1 MWSGDRERDVGTFF
15 RGCRMGTGRWLL
27 RICAVGMELLRDPRR
42 GCGLCPAR
50 GGRRCCEFSVRQV
63 GFSGFSALP
72 LTDRRFGHRCGIR
85 GMRRQSVRVERRSLL
100 NCCSDEDRKKFRW
113 CTLSDLEQRKCAELS
128 KALTAVLPLT
138 AASSFTRISCIRAHN
153 TYDCIDKIRANKA
166 DAASLD
172 AGDVYSA
179 VKLYG
184 LTVVAKEIYDQG
196 NCVFAVAIAKRG
208 TLDIQSLRGVRSCH
222 SGARWT
228 SGWNIPLGF
237 LLARNSLSW
246 DEAQP
251 LSQAISEYFNASCIP
266 GVGVAAPQ
274 LCALCQ
280 GQKSYVRD
288 RNHFCET
295 SSNEPF
301 YDSEGAFRCL
311 KDGVADVAFL
321 DHLRIMSATE
331 SEQQEYELLCPD
343 GSTAELSEYSTCN
356 LGKGPGRGIVTRNNF
371 QKITSKFLSMIQC
384 LFGHKGKERARFA
397 LFSSAPF
404 GGKNLLFRDATQHLQ
419 LLEEQ
424 LEIAYVLGLDY
435 VALLK
440 GLGHEGSSLDNSVV
454 RWCCI
459 SDAELHKCEEWA
471 LNIKSDPLVCV
482 QATSMTK
489 CIEMIKSSEADAVTL
504 DATHVYIAGRWG
516 DCAPAAETMEKTGK
530 LIHLQHKA
538 LPPVYAVALAK
549 KSAKQIHIHNLR
561 GRRSCHSHLYSPGG
575 WLLLSR
581 HTVGAWQNAT
591 ENCDIASAYQNYFW
605 KGCMPGAD
613 GNLCKVC
620 IGDGEVE
627 GARVSSRCAAGH
639 NERYYGNM
647 GALRCLVGNP
657 NGRSFGDVAFLE
669 HSNLLQNID
678 DLGSSGWAK
687 GYTPLDFELLCPDG
701 TRAAVTEWAG
711 CNLGPIPPSTV
722 MTRPVT
728 VTKISDFLLKSQE
741 SLGSKLDSEFQL
753 FQSWK
758 YGESDLLFKDTT
770 QYLVHASHLS
780 YQEILGESFI
790 QLAESVFNCTPAGIL
805 DFCKQDICASSSN

>member
-1 MWSGDRERDVGTFF
+1 
-15 RGCRMGTGRWLL
+15 
-27 RICAVGMELLRDPRR
+27 
-42 GCGLCPAR
+42 
-50 GGRRCCEFSVRQV
+50 
-63 GFSGFSALP
+63 
-72 LTDRRFGHRCGIR
+72 
-85 GMRRQSVRVERRSLL
+85 
-100 NCCSDEDRKKFRW
+100 KKFRW

-128 KALTAVLPLT
+128 KALMAVLPLT
-138 AASSFTRISCIRAHN
+138 TASSFTRISCIRAHN

-184 LTVVAKEIYDQG
+184 LAVVAKEIYDQG

-208 TLDIQSLRGVRSCH
+208 GLDIQSLRGVRSCH
-222 SGARWT
+222 NGARWT

-237 LLARNSLSW
+237 LLARNYLSW

-251 LSQAISEYFNASCIP
+251 LSQAISEYFNASCVP
-266 GVGVAAPQ
+266 GVGVAAPR

-343 GSTAELSEYSTCN
+343 GSTAELTEYSTCN
-356 LGKGPGRGIVTRNNF
+356 LGKGPGRGIITRNNF
-371 QKITSKFLSMIQC
+371 QKITNKFLSMIQR
-384 LFGHKGKERARFA
+384 LFGHKGNERARFE

-419 LLEEQ
+419 LLEEK

-435 VALLK
+435 VSLLK
-440 GLGHEGSSLDNSVV
+440 GLGHEGSSLDNSIV

-459 SDAELHKCEEWA
+459 SDAELRKCEEWA
-471 LNIKSDPLVCV
+471 LSIKSDPLVCV

-504 DATHVYIAGRWG
+504 DATHVYIAGRCG
-516 DCAPAAETMEKTGK
+516 LVPVAAECYGKFSCDSIKKRGNQKT
-530 LIHLQHKA
+530 

-549 KSAKQIHIHNLR
+549 KSAKQIHINNLR

-581 HTVGAWQNAT
+581 HTVGARQNDI
-591 ENCDIASAYQNYFW
+591 ENCDIGSAYQNYFW

-627 GARVSSRCAAGH
+627 GARVSSRCAASH

-657 NGRSFGDVAFLE
+657 SGRSFGDVAFLE
-669 HSNLLQNID
+669 HSNLLQNIE

-701 TRAAVTEWAG
+701 ARAAVTEWAG

-722 MTRPVT
+722 MTRPVA
-728 VTKISDFLLKSQE
+728 VTKISDFLLKSQD

-790 QLAESVFNCTPAGIL
+790 QLAESVFNCTPAGKVKFLI
-805 DFCKQDICASSSN
+805 

>member
-1 MWSGDRERDVGTFF
+1 
-15 RGCRMGTGRWLL
+15 
-27 RICAVGMELLRDPRR
+27 
-42 GCGLCPAR
+42 
-50 GGRRCCEFSVRQV
+50 
-63 GFSGFSALP
+63 
-72 LTDRRFGHRCGIR
+72 
-85 GMRRQSVRVERRSLL
+85 
-100 NCCSDEDRKKFRW
+100 KKFRW

-128 KALTAVLPLT
+128 KALAAVLPLA
-138 AASSFTRISCIRAHN
+138 AASSFARVSCIRAHN
-153 TYDCIDKIRANKA
+153 TYDCIDKIRVNKA

-184 LTVVAKEIYDQG
+184 LAVVAKEIYDQG
-196 NCVFAVAIAKRG
+196 NCVFAVAVAKRG
-208 TLDIQSLRGVRSCH
+208 TLDIQRLRGVRSCH
-222 SGARWT
+222 NGARWT

-237 LLARNSLSW
+237 LLARNELSW

-266 GVGVAAPQ
+266 GVGVAAPR

-288 RNHFCET
+288 KNHFCET

-311 KDGVADVAFL
+311 KEGVADVAFL
-321 DHLRIMSATE
+321 DHLRITNTTDSCLLVSE

-343 GSTAELSEYSTCN
+343 GSTAELTQYSTCN
-356 LGKGPGRGIVTRNNF
+356 LGKGPGRGIVTRSNF
-371 QKITSKFLSMIQC
+371 HKVTSKFLSMIQH
-384 LFGHKGKERARFA
+384 LFGRKGKERARFG
-397 LFSSAPF
+397 LFTSAPF

-419 LLEEQ
+419 LLKEQ

-435 VALLK
+435 VSLLK
-440 GLGHEGSSLDNSVV
+440 GLGHEGSSLENSVV

-459 SDAELHKCEEWA
+459 SDAELHKCEQWA
-471 LNIKSDPLVCV
+471 LSIRSDPLVCV
-482 QATSMTK
+482 QATSMAK

-504 DATHVYIAGRWG
+504 DAAHVYIAGRCG
-516 DCAPAAETMEKTGK
+516 LVPVAAECYGKFSCDLIEERGSPKT
-530 LIHLQHKA
+530 LQ
-538 LPPVYAVALAK
+538 PVYAVALAK
-549 KSAKQIHIHNLR
+549 KSAKQINIHNLK
-561 GRRSCHSHLYSPGG
+561 GRRSCHSHLYSPAG

-581 HTVGAWQNAT
+581 HTVGALGNDT
-591 ENCDIASAYQNYFW
+591 ENCDIDSAYQNYFW

-613 GNLCKVC
+613 GNMCKVC
-620 IGDGEVE
+620 IGDSEVE

-657 NGRSFGDVAFLE
+657 SGRSFGDVAFLE
-669 HSNLLQNID
+669 HSNLLQNIE
-678 DLGSSGWAK
+678 DLDSSGWAK
-687 GYTPLDFELLCPDG
+687 GYTALDFELLCPDG

-711 CNLGPIPPSTV
+711 CHLGPVPPSTV

-728 VTKISDFLLKSQE
+728 VTKIHDFLVKSQE

-753 FQSWK
+753 FESWK

-780 YQEILGESFI
+780 YQEILGDSFL
-790 QLAESVFNCTPAGIL
+790 QLAESVFNCTPAGKVRLLI
-805 DFCKQDICASSSN
+805 

>member
-1 MWSGDRERDVGTFF
+1 MKAVILIVLIIFSSLSSG
-15 RGCRMGTGRWLL
+15 
-27 RICAVGMELLRDPRR
+27 
-42 GCGLCPAR
+42 
-50 GGRRCCEFSVRQV
+50 
-63 GFSGFSALP
+63 
-72 LTDRRFGHRCGIR
+72 
-85 GMRRQSVRVERRSLL
+85 
-100 NCCSDEDRKKFRW
+100 KKFRW
-113 CTLSDLEQRKCAELS
+113 CTLSDLEQRKCAELA
-128 KALTAVLPLT
+128 KALTAVLPLAT
-138 AASSFTRISCIRAHN
+138 ATSFARISCIRAHN

-166 DAASLD
+166 DAVSLD

-184 LTVVAKEIYDQG
+184 LAVVAKEIYDQG
-196 NCVFAVAIAKRG
+196 NCVFAVAVAKRG
-208 TLDIQSLRGVRSCH
+208 TLAIQRLQGVRSCH
-222 SGARWT
+222 NGARWT
-228 SGWNIPLGF
+228 AGWNLPFGF
-237 LLARNSLSW
+237 LLARNDLSW

-266 GVGVAAPQ
+266 GVGVAAPR

-288 RNHFCET
+288 KNHFCET

-311 KDGVADVAFL
+311 KEGVADVAFL
-321 DHLRIMSATE
+321 DHLRILSATE
-331 SEQQEYELLCPD
+331 SEEQEYELLCPD

-371 QKITSKFLSMIQC
+371 LRITNKFLSMIQR
-384 LFGHKGKERARFA
+384 LFGRKGKERARFE
-397 LFSSAPF
+397 LFTSAPF

-440 GLGHEGSSLDNSVV
+440 GLGHEGSSLENSVV

-471 LNIKSDPLVCV
+471 LSIKSDPLVCV

-504 DATHVYIAGRWG
+504 DATHVYIAGRCGLVPVAAECYGG
-516 DCAPAAETMEKTGK
+516 DCAQAAEIMEKTGK
-530 LIHLQHKA
+530 LIH
-538 LPPVYAVALAK
+538 V
-549 KSAKQIHIHNLR
+549 
-561 GRRSCHSHLYSPGG
+561 
-575 WLLLSR
+575 R
-581 HTVGAWQNAT
+581 H
-591 ENCDIASAYQNYFW
+591 EAYQNYFW

-613 GNLCKVC
+613 GNMCKVC
-620 IGDGEVE
+620 IGDSEVE

-639 NERYYGNM
+639 NEHYYGNM

-657 NGRSFGDVAFLE
+657 SGRSFGDVAFLE
-669 HSNLLQNID
+669 HSNLLQNIE
-678 DLGSSGWAK
+678 DLDSSGWAK
-687 GYTPLDFELLCPDG
+687 GYSALDFELLCPDG
-701 TRAAVTEWAG
+701 TRAEVTEWPG
-711 CNLGPIPPSTV
+711 CHLGPVPPSTV

-728 VTKISDFLLKSQE
+728 VTKISDFLMQSQE

-753 FQSWK
+753 FQSWRF
-758 YGESDLLFKDTT
+758 GGSDLLFKDAT
-770 QYLVHASHLS
+770 QYLVPASHLS
-780 YQEILGESFI
+780 YQEILGDSFI

>member
-1 MWSGDRERDVGTFF
+1 
-15 RGCRMGTGRWLL
+15 
-27 RICAVGMELLRDPRR
+27 
-42 GCGLCPAR
+42 
-50 GGRRCCEFSVRQV
+50 
-63 GFSGFSALP
+63 
-72 LTDRRFGHRCGIR
+72 
-85 GMRRQSVRVERRSLL
+85 
-100 NCCSDEDRKKFRW
+100 KKFRW

-138 AASSFTRISCIRAHN
+138 TASSFTRISCIRAHN

-184 LTVVAKEIYDQG
+184 LAVVAKEIYDQG
-196 NCVFAVAIAKRG
+196 NCVFAVAIARRG

-222 SGARWT
+222 NGARWT

-237 LLARNSLSW
+237 LLARNYLSW

-251 LSQAISEYFNASCIP
+251 LRQAISEYFNASCIP

-301 YDSEGAFRCL
+301 YDSDGAFRCL

-343 GSTAELSEYSTCN
+343 GSTAELTEHSTCN

-371 QKITSKFLSMIQC
+371 QKITNKFLSMIQR
-384 LFGHKGKERARFA
+384 LFGRKGKERARFE
-397 LFSSAPF
+397 LFSSAAF
-404 GGKNLLFRDATQHLQ
+404 GGQNLLFRDATQHLQ

-459 SDAELHKCEEWA
+459 SDAELRKCEEWA

-482 QATSMTK
+482 QANSMTK

-504 DATHVYIAGRWG
+504 DATHVYIAGRCG
-516 DCAPAAETMEKTGK
+516 LVPVAAECYGEFSCG
-530 LIHLQHKA
+530 LIKKRGNQNT

-581 HTVGAWQNAT
+581 HTLGARQNDT
-591 ENCDIASAYQNYFW
+591 DNCDIASAYQNYFW

-627 GARVSSRCAAGH
+627 GARVSSRCAASH

-647 GALRCLVGNP
+647 GALSAVFDHLFLSCTRCLVGNP
-657 NGRSFGDVAFLE
+657 SGRSFGDVAFLE
-669 HSNLLQNID
+669 HSNLLQNIE

-687 GYTPLDFELLCPDG
+687 GYTALDFELLCPDG

-711 CNLGPIPPSTV
+711 CNLGPIPPSAV

-728 VTKISDFLLKSQE
+728 VTKISDFLLQSQE

-758 YGESDLLFKDTT
+758 YGENDLLFKDTT

-780 YQEILGESFI
+780 YQEILGESFV
-790 QLAESVFNCTPAGIL
+790 QLAESVFNCTPAGKVKLLI
-805 DFCKQDICASSSN
+805 

>member
-1 MWSGDRERDVGTFF
+1 
-15 RGCRMGTGRWLL
+15 
-27 RICAVGMELLRDPRR
+27 
-42 GCGLCPAR
+42 
-50 GGRRCCEFSVRQV
+50 
-63 GFSGFSALP
+63 
-72 LTDRRFGHRCGIR
+72 
-85 GMRRQSVRVERRSLL
+85 
-100 NCCSDEDRKKFRW
+100 KKFRW

-128 KALTAVLPLT
+128 KALMAVLPLT
-138 AASSFTRISCIRAHN
+138 AASSFTRISCIRAYN

-184 LTVVAKEIYDQG
+184 LAVVAKEIYDQG

-208 TLDIQSLRGVRSCH
+208 TLDIQRLRGVRSCH
-222 SGARWT
+222 NGARWT

-237 LLARNSLSW
+237 LLARNDLSW

-266 GVGVAAPQ
+266 GVGVAAPR

-288 RNHFCET
+288 KNHFCET

-321 DHLRIMSATE
+321 DHLRIIHECLCVSE

-343 GSTAELSEYSTCN
+343 GSTAELTEYNTCN

-371 QKITSKFLSMIQC
+371 QKITNKFLSMIQL
-384 LFGHKGKERARFA
+384 LFGRKGKERTRFE
-397 LFSSAPF
+397 LFTSAPF

-419 LLEEQ
+419 LLEEH

-459 SDAELHKCEEWA
+459 SDAELLKCEDWA
-471 LNIKSDPLVCV
+471 LSIKSDPLVCV

-504 DATHVYIAGRWG
+504 DATHIYFAGRCG
-516 DCAPAAETMEKTGK
+516 LVPAAAECYGKFSCDLVKGKGKQKT
-530 LIHLQHKA
+530 

-549 KSAKQIHIHNLR
+549 RSAKQINIHNLK

-581 HTVGAWQNAT
+581 HTVGT
-591 ENCDIASAYQNYFW
+591 LENDTKNSDIGSAYQNYFW
-605 KGCMPGAD
+605 KSCMPGAD

-657 NGRSFGDVAFLE
+657 SGRSFGDVAFLE
-669 HSNLLQNID
+669 HTNLLQNIE
-678 DLGSSGWAK
+678 DLDSSGWAK
-687 GYTPLDFELLCPDG
+687 GYSPLDFELLCPDG

-728 VTKISDFLLKSQE
+728 VTKIHDFLRKSQE
-741 SLGSKLDSEFQL
+741 SLRSKLDSEFQL

-770 QYLVHASHLS
+770 QYLVDASHLS
-780 YQEILGESFI
+780 YQEILGDSFV
-790 QLAESVFNCTPAGIL
+790 QLAESVFNCTPAGKDKFLI
-805 DFCKQDICASSSN
+805 

>member
-1 MWSGDRERDVGTFF
+1 
-15 RGCRMGTGRWLL
+15 
-27 RICAVGMELLRDPRR
+27 
-42 GCGLCPAR
+42 
-50 GGRRCCEFSVRQV
+50 
-63 GFSGFSALP
+63 
-72 LTDRRFGHRCGIR
+72 
-85 GMRRQSVRVERRSLL
+85 
-100 NCCSDEDRKKFRW
+100 KKFRW

-138 AASSFTRISCIRAHN
+138 TASSFTRISCIRAHN

-184 LTVVAKEIYDQG
+184 LAVVAKEIYDQG
-196 NCVFAVAIAKRG
+196 NCVFAVAIGKRG
-208 TLDIQSLRGVRSCH
+208 ALDIRSLRGVRSCH

-237 LLARNSLSW
+237 LLARNYLSW

-251 LSQAISEYFNASCIP
+251 LSQGSEYFNASCIP
-266 GVGVAAPQ
+266 GVGVAAPR

-321 DHLRIMSATE
+321 DHLGIMNATGK

-343 GSTAELSEYSTCN
+343 GSTAELTEYSTCN
-356 LGKGPGRGIVTRNNF
+356 LGKGPGHGIVTRNNF
-371 QKITSKFLSMIQC
+371 QKITNKFLSMIQR
-384 LFGHKGKERARFA
+384 LFGRKGKERARFE

-440 GLGHEGSSLDNSVV
+440 GLGHEGSSLENSVV

-459 SDAELHKCEEWA
+459 SDAELRKCEEWA

-504 DATHVYIAGRWG
+504 DATHVYIAGRCG
-516 DCAPAAETMEKTGK
+516 LVPVAAECYGEFSCDLIKKRGNQKT
-530 LIHLQHKA
+530 
-538 LPPVYAVALAK
+538 LPLVYAVALAK

-561 GRRSCHSHLYSPGG
+561 GKRSCHSHLYSPGG

-581 HTVGAWQNAT
+581 YTVGAQQNDAG
-591 ENCDIASAYQNYFW
+591 NCDIASAYQNYFW

-620 IGDGEVE
+620 IGDGETE
-627 GARVSSRCAAGH
+627 GARVSSRCAASH

-647 GALRCLVGNP
+647 GALSAVLDHFFFSCTRCLVGNP
-657 NGRSFGDVAFLE
+657 SGRSFGDVAFLE
-669 HSNLLQNID
+669 QSNLLQNIE

-728 VTKISDFLLKSQE
+728 VTKISDFLRKSQE

-758 YGESDLLFKDTT
+758 YGESDLLFKDAT

-790 QLAESVFNCTPAGIL
+790 QLAESVFNCTPAGKDKFLI
-805 DFCKQDICASSSN
+805 

>member
-1 MWSGDRERDVGTFF
+1 
-15 RGCRMGTGRWLL
+15 
-27 RICAVGMELLRDPRR
+27 
-42 GCGLCPAR
+42 
-50 GGRRCCEFSVRQV
+50 
-63 GFSGFSALP
+63 
-72 LTDRRFGHRCGIR
+72 
-85 GMRRQSVRVERRSLL
+85 
-100 NCCSDEDRKKFRW
+100 KKFRW

-128 KALTAVLPLT
+128 KALTTVLPLT
-138 AASSFTRISCIRAHN
+138 TASSFTRISCIRAHN

-184 LTVVAKEIYDQG
+184 LAVVAKEIYDQG
-196 NCVFAVAIAKRG
+196 NCVLAVAIAKRG

-222 SGARWT
+222 NGARWT

-237 LLARNSLSW
+237 LLARNYLSW

-266 GVGVAAPQ
+266 GVGVAAPR

-295 SSNEPF
+295 STNEPF

-343 GSTAELSEYSTCN
+343 GSTAELAKYSTCH

-371 QKITSKFLSMIQC
+371 QKITNKFLSMIQR
-384 LFGHKGKERARFA
+384 LFGRKGKERARFE

-482 QATSMTK
+482 QAASMTK

-504 DATHVYIAGRWG
+504 DATHVYVAGRCG
-516 DCAPAAETMEKTGK
+516 LVPVAAECYGEFSCDLIKKRENQKT
-530 LIHLQHKA
+530 

-581 HTVGAWQNAT
+581 HTVGAQQNDT

-627 GARVSSRCAAGH
+627 GARVSSRCAASH

-647 GALRCLVGNP
+647 GALSAVFDHLFFDCTRCLVGNP
-657 NGRSFGDVAFLE
+657 SGRSFGDVAFLE
-669 HSNLLQNID
+669 HSNLLQNIE

-687 GYTPLDFELLCPDG
+687 GYTPLDFELLCADG

-741 SLGSKLDSEFQL
+741 SLGSRLDSEFQL

-780 YQEILGESFI
+780 YQEILGESFV
-790 QLAESVFNCTPAGIL
+790 QLAESVFNCTPAGKVKFLI
-805 DFCKQDICASSSN
+805 

>member
-1 MWSGDRERDVGTFF
+1 
-15 RGCRMGTGRWLL
+15 
-27 RICAVGMELLRDPRR
+27 
-42 GCGLCPAR
+42 
-50 GGRRCCEFSVRQV
+50 
-63 GFSGFSALP
+63 
-72 LTDRRFGHRCGIR
+72 
-85 GMRRQSVRVERRSLL
+85 
-100 NCCSDEDRKKFRW
+100 KKFRW

-138 AASSFTRISCIRAHN
+138 TATSFTRISCIRAHN

-184 LTVVAKEIYDQG
+184 LAVVAKEIYDEG

-222 SGARWT
+222 NGARWT

-237 LLARNSLSW
+237 LLARNYLSW
-246 DEAQP
+246 DEGQP

-266 GVGVAAPQ
+266 GVGVAAPR

-321 DHLRIMSATE
+321 DHLGIMSATGNLKK

-343 GSTAELSEYSTCN
+343 GSTAELTEYSTCN
-356 LGKGPGRGIVTRNNF
+356 LGKGPGRGVVTRNNF
-371 QKITSKFLSMIQC
+371 QKITNKFLSMIQR
-384 LFGHKGKERARFA
+384 LFGHKGKERARFE

-419 LLEEQ
+419 LLEKQ

-504 DATHVYIAGRWG
+504 DATHVYIAGRCG
-516 DCAPAAETMEKTGK
+516 LVPVAAECYGEFSCDLIKKRGNQKT
-530 LIHLQHKA
+530 

-581 HTVGAWQNAT
+581 HTVGARQNDT

-627 GARVSSRCAAGH
+627 GARVSSRCAASH

-647 GALRCLVGNP
+647 GALSAVITFFFFPCTRCLVGNP
-657 NGRSFGDVAFLE
+657 SGRSFGDIAFLE
-669 HSNLLQNID
+669 HSNLLRNIE

-701 TRAAVTEWAG
+701 TRAAVTEWPS

-780 YQEILGESFI
+780 YQEILGESFV
-790 QLAESVFNCTPAGIL
+790 QLAESVFNCTPAGKVKFLI
-805 DFCKQDICASSSN
+805 

>member
-1 MWSGDRERDVGTFF
+1 
-15 RGCRMGTGRWLL
+15 
-27 RICAVGMELLRDPRR
+27 
-42 GCGLCPAR
+42 
-50 GGRRCCEFSVRQV
+50 
-63 GFSGFSALP
+63 
-72 LTDRRFGHRCGIR
+72 
-85 GMRRQSVRVERRSLL
+85 
-100 NCCSDEDRKKFRW
+100 KKFRW

-128 KALTAVLPLT
+128 KVLAAVLPLT
-138 AASSFTRISCIRAHN
+138 PASSFTRISCIRAHN

-184 LTVVAKEIYDQG
+184 LAVVAKEIYDQG
-196 NCVFAVAIAKRG
+196 NCVFAVAVAKRG
-208 TLDIQSLRGVRSCH
+208 TLEIQKLRGARSCH
-222 SGARWT
+222 NGARWT

-237 LLARNSLSW
+237 LLARNYLSW

-266 GVGVAAPQ
+266 GVGVAAPR

-280 GQKSYVRD
+280 GQKSFVRD

-295 SSNEPF
+295 SSSEPF

-331 SEQQEYELLCPD
+331 SEKEEYELLCPD
-343 GSTAELSEYSTCN
+343 GSTAELTEYSTCN
-356 LGKGPGRGIVTRNNF
+356 LGKGPGRGIVTRSNF
-371 QKITSKFLSMIQC
+371 QKITNKFLSMIQR
-384 LFGHKGKERARFA
+384 LFGHKGKERARFE

-419 LLEEQ
+419 LLKEQ

-440 GLGHEGSSLDNSVV
+440 GLGHEGSSLENSVV

-471 LNIKSDPLVCV
+471 LSIKSDPLVCV

-504 DATHVYIAGRWG
+504 DATHVYIAGRCG
-516 DCAPAAETMEKTGK
+516 LVPVAAECYGEFSCD
-530 LIHLQHKA
+530 LIKKRGNQKVLLRS

-561 GRRSCHSHLYSPGG
+561 GRRSCHSHLYSPAG

-581 HTVGAWQNAT
+581 HTVGAQQNDT
-591 ENCDIASAYQNYFW
+591 ENCDVAAAYQNYFW

-627 GARVSSRCAAGH
+627 GARVSSRCAASH

-657 NGRSFGDVAFLE
+657 SGRSFGDVAFLE
-669 HSNLLQNID
+669 HSNLLQNIE
-678 DLGSSGWAK
+678 DLSSSGWAG
-687 GYTPLDFELLCPDG
+687 GYSPRDFDLLCPDG
-701 TRAAVTEWAG
+701 RRAAVTEWAG
-711 CNLGPIPPSTV
+711 CNLGPVPPSAV

-741 SLGSKLDSEFQL
+741 SLGSKVNSEFQL

-758 YGESDLLFKDTT
+758 YGGSDLLFKDTT

-790 QLAESVFNCTPAGIL
+790 QLAESVFNCTPAG
-805 DFCKQDICASSSN
+805 KVQ

>member
-1 MWSGDRERDVGTFF
+1 
-15 RGCRMGTGRWLL
+15 
-27 RICAVGMELLRDPRR
+27 
-42 GCGLCPAR
+42 
-50 GGRRCCEFSVRQV
+50 
-63 GFSGFSALP
+63 
-72 LTDRRFGHRCGIR
+72 
-85 GMRRQSVRVERRSLL
+85 
-100 NCCSDEDRKKFRW
+100 KKFRW

-128 KALTAVLPLT
+128 KVLTAVLPLT
-138 AASSFTRISCIRAHN
+138 TASSFTRISCIRAHN

-184 LTVVAKEIYDQG
+184 LAVVAKEIYDQG

-222 SGARWT
+222 NGARWT

-237 LLARNSLSW
+237 LLARNYLSW

-266 GVGVAAPQ
+266 GVGVAAPR

-343 GSTAELSEYSTCN
+343 GSTAELTEYSTCN

-371 QKITSKFLSMIQC
+371 QKVTNKFLSMIQR
-384 LFGHKGKERARFA
+384 LFGHKGKERARFE

-424 LEIAYVLGLDY
+424 LEIAFVLGLDY

-459 SDAELHKCEEWA
+459 SDAELRKCEEWA

-504 DATHVYIAGRWG
+504 DATHMYIAGRCG
-516 DCAPAAETMEKTGK
+516 LVPVAAECYGEFSCD
-530 LIHLQHKA
+530 LIKKRGNQKS

-581 HTVGAWQNAT
+581 HTVGAQQNDT

-605 KGCMPGAD
+605 KGCMPGTG

-627 GARVSSRCAAGH
+627 GARVSSRCAASH

-657 NGRSFGDVAFLE
+657 SGRSFGDVAFLE
-669 HSNLLQNID
+669 HSNLLQNIE

-711 CNLGPIPPSTV
+711 CNLGPVPPSTV

-780 YQEILGESFI
+780 YQEILGESFV
-790 QLAESVFNCTPAGIL
+790 QLAESVFNCTPAGKVKFLI
-805 DFCKQDICASSSN
+805 

>member
-1 MWSGDRERDVGTFF
+1 
-15 RGCRMGTGRWLL
+15 
-27 RICAVGMELLRDPRR
+27 
-42 GCGLCPAR
+42 
-50 GGRRCCEFSVRQV
+50 
-63 GFSGFSALP
+63 
-72 LTDRRFGHRCGIR
+72 
-85 GMRRQSVRVERRSLL
+85 
-100 NCCSDEDRKKFRW
+100 KKFRW

-128 KALTAVLPLT
+128 KALTAVLPLAT
-138 AASSFTRISCIRAHN
+138 ASSFARISCIRAHN

-184 LTVVAKEIYDQG
+184 LAVVAKEIYDQG
-196 NCVFAVAIAKRG
+196 NCVFAVAVARRG
-208 TLDIQSLRGVRSCH
+208 TLDIQRLRGVRSCH
-222 SGARWT
+222 NGARWT

-237 LLARNSLSW
+237 LLARNDLSW

-266 GVGVAAPQ
+266 GVGVAAPR

-288 RNHFCET
+288 KNHFCET

-311 KDGVADVAFL
+311 KEGVADVAFL
-321 DHLRIMSATE
+321 DHLRIMSATGLTWQIPECLLVSE
-331 SEQQEYELLCPD
+331 SEEQEYELLCPD

-371 QKITSKFLSMIQC
+371 HKITNKFLSMIQL
-384 LFGHKGKERARFA
+384 LFGRKGKERARFE
-397 LFSSAPF
+397 LFTSAPF

-440 GLGHEGSSLDNSVV
+440 GLGHEGSSLENSVV
-454 RWCCI
+454 RWCCV
-459 SDAELHKCEEWA
+459 SDAELRKCEEWA

-504 DATHVYIAGRWG
+504 DATHVYIAGRCG
-516 DCAPAAETMEKTGK
+516 LVPVAAECYGEFSRDLFKERGSQK
-530 LIHLQHKA
+530 R

-549 KSAKQIHIHNLR
+549 KSAKQINIHNLK
-561 GRRSCHSHLYSPGG
+561 GRRSCHSHLYSPAG

-581 HTVGAWQNAT
+581 HTVGALWNDTQI
-591 ENCDIASAYQNYFW
+591 CDIGSAYQNYFW

-613 GNLCKVC
+613 GNMCKVC
-620 IGDGEVE
+620 IGDSEGE
-627 GARVSSRCAAGH
+627 GARASSRCAAGH
-639 NERYYGNM
+639 NEHYYGNM

-657 NGRSFGDVAFLE
+657 SGRSFGDVAFLE
-669 HSNLLQNID
+669 HSNLLQNIE
-678 DLGSSGWAK
+678 DLDSSGWAK
-687 GYTPLDFELLCPDG
+687 GYSPLDFELLCPDG

-711 CNLGPIPPSTV
+711 CHLGHIPPSAV

-728 VTKISDFLLKSQE
+728 VTKIYDFLTQSQE

-758 YGESDLLFKDTT
+758 FGESDLLFKDAT
-770 QYLVHASHLS
+770 QYLVPASHLS

-790 QLAESVFNCTPAGIL
+790 QLAESVFNCTSAGKNQVL
-805 DFCKQDICASSSN
+805 

>member
-1 MWSGDRERDVGTFF
+1 
-15 RGCRMGTGRWLL
+15 
-27 RICAVGMELLRDPRR
+27 
-42 GCGLCPAR
+42 
-50 GGRRCCEFSVRQV
+50 
-63 GFSGFSALP
+63 
-72 LTDRRFGHRCGIR
+72 
-85 GMRRQSVRVERRSLL
+85 
-100 NCCSDEDRKKFRW
+100 KKFRW

-128 KALTAVLPLT
+128 KALTAVLPLAT
-138 AASSFTRISCIRAHN
+138 INSFARISCIRAHN
-153 TYDCIDKIRANKA
+153 TYDCIDKIRVNKA
-166 DAASLD
+166 DAVSLD

-184 LTVVAKEIYDQG
+184 LAVVAKEIYEQG
-196 NCVFAVAIAKRG
+196 NCVFAVAVAKRG
-208 TLDIQSLRGVRSCH
+208 TLDIQRLRGVRSCH
-222 SGARWT
+222 NGARWT

-237 LLARNSLSW
+237 LLARNYLSW

-251 LSQAISEYFNASCIP
+251 LSQVISDYFNASCIP

-288 RNHFCET
+288 KNHFCET

-311 KDGVADVAFL
+311 KSGVADVAFL
-321 DHLRIMSATE
+321 DHLIIMKATE
-331 SEQQEYELLCPD
+331 SEQREYELLCPD
-343 GSTAELSEYSTCN
+343 GTTAELSEYSTCN
-356 LGKGPGRGIVTRNNF
+356 LGKGPGRGIITRRNF
-371 QKITSKFLSMIQC
+371 QKITNKFLTMIQR
-384 LFGHKGKERARFA
+384 LFGQKGKERARFE
-397 LFSSAPF
+397 LFKSSPF
-404 GGKNLLFRDATQHLQ
+404 GGRNLLFRDDTQHLQ

-459 SDAELHKCEEWA
+459 SNAELRKCEEWA

-482 QATSMTK
+482 QATSMTN

-504 DATHVYIAGRWG
+504 DATHVYIAGRCG
-516 DCAPAAETMEKTGK
+516 LVPVAAECYGKFLCDLNKKGGNQKT
-530 LIHLQHKA
+530 LS
-538 LPPVYAVALAK
+538 PVYAIALAK
-549 KSAKQIHIHNLR
+549 KNAKQINIHNLR

-581 HTVGAWQNAT
+581 YIVGALKNDT
-591 ENCDIASAYQNYFW
+591 ENCDIGSVYQNYFW

-620 IGDGEVE
+620 IGDSEVE
-627 GARVSSRCAAGH
+627 GARVSSRCVASH

-657 NGRSFGDVAFLE
+657 SGRSFGDVAFLE
-669 HSNLLQNID
+669 HSNLLRNIENLD
-678 DLGSSGWAK
+678 SSGWAK
-687 GYTPLDFELLCPDG
+687 GYTPIDFELLCPDG

-728 VTKISDFLLKSQE
+728 VTKIYDFLMKSQE
-741 SLGSKLDSEFQL
+741 FLGTKLDSEFHL
-753 FQSWK
+753 FQSQK

-770 QYLVHASHLS
+770 QYLVHASHMS
-780 YQEILGESFI
+780 YQEILGVPFF
-790 QLAESVFNCTPAGIL
+790 QLAESVFNCTPAG
-805 DFCKQDICASSSN
+805 KV

>member
-1 MWSGDRERDVGTFF
+1 MKTVILIVLITFTLLSSG
-15 RGCRMGTGRWLL
+15 
-27 RICAVGMELLRDPRR
+27 
-42 GCGLCPAR
+42 
-50 GGRRCCEFSVRQV
+50 
-63 GFSGFSALP
+63 
-72 LTDRRFGHRCGIR
+72 
-85 GMRRQSVRVERRSLL
+85 
-100 NCCSDEDRKKFRW
+100 KKFRW

-128 KALTAVLPLT
+128 KALTTVLPL
-138 AASSFTRISCIRAHN
+138 AAVNSFARISCIRAHN
-153 TYDCIDKIRANKA
+153 TYDCIDKIRVNKA

-208 TLDIQSLRGVRSCH
+208 TLDIQRLRGARSCH
-222 SGARWT
+222 NGARWT

-237 LLARNSLSW
+237 LLARNDLSW

-251 LSQAISEYFNASCIP
+251 LSQVISEYFNASCIP
-266 GVGVAAPQ
+266 GVGVAAPR
-274 LCALCQ
+274 LCGLCQ

-288 RNHFCET
+288 KNHFCET

-311 KDGVADVAFL
+311 KNGVADVAFL
-321 DHLRIMSATE
+321 DHLTIMSATE

-343 GSTAELSEYSTCN
+343 GTTAELTEYSTCN
-356 LGKGPGRGIVTRNNF
+356 LGKGPGRGIITRHNF
-371 QKITSKFLSMIQC
+371 QKITNKFLSVIQH
-384 LFGHKGKERARFA
+384 LFGRKGKERARFE
-397 LFSSAPF
+397 LFTSAPF

-419 LLEEQ
+419 LLAEQ

-459 SDAELHKCEEWA
+459 SDAELRKCEEWA
-471 LNIKSDPLVCV
+471 LSIKSDPLVCV
-482 QATSMTK
+482 QANSMTK

-504 DATHVYIAGRWG
+504 DATHVYIAGRCGLVPVAAECYGG
-516 DCAPAAETMEKTGK
+516 DCAPAAESTEETGK
-530 LIHLQHKA
+530 LIHLKR
-538 LPPVYAVALAK
+538 K
-549 KSAKQIHIHNLR
+549 
-561 GRRSCHSHLYSPGG
+561 
-575 WLLLSR
+575 
-581 HTVGAWQNAT
+581 
-591 ENCDIASAYQNYFW
+591 AYQNYFW

-620 IGDGEVE
+620 IGDSEVE
-627 GARVSSRCAAGH
+627 GARVSSRCAASH
-639 NERYYGNM
+639 NEHYYGNM

-657 NGRSFGDVAFLE
+657 SGRSFGDVAFLE
-669 HSNLLQNID
+669 HSNLLQNIENLD
-678 DLGSSGWAK
+678 SSGWAK
-687 GYTPLDFELLCPDG
+687 GYTAIDFELLCPDG

-728 VTKISDFLLKSQE
+728 ATKIYDFLMKSQE
-741 SLGSKLDSEFQL
+741 SLGSKLDSEFHL

-770 QYLVHASHLS
+770 HYLVHASHMN
-780 YQEILGESFI
+780 YQEILGVSFF

-805 DFCKQDICASSSN
+805 DFCKQDICASSLN

>member
-1 MWSGDRERDVGTFF
+1 
-15 RGCRMGTGRWLL
+15 
-27 RICAVGMELLRDPRR
+27 
-42 GCGLCPAR
+42 
-50 GGRRCCEFSVRQV
+50 
-63 GFSGFSALP
+63 
-72 LTDRRFGHRCGIR
+72 
-85 GMRRQSVRVERRSLL
+85 
-100 NCCSDEDRKKFRW
+100 KKFRW

-128 KALTAVLPLT
+128 KVLAAVLPLT
-138 AASSFTRISCIRAHN
+138 TASSFTRISCIRAHN

-184 LTVVAKEIYDQG
+184 LAVVAKEIYDQG

-208 TLDIQSLRGVRSCH
+208 TLDIQNLRGARSCH
-222 SGARWT
+222 NGARWT

-237 LLARNSLSW
+237 LLARNYLSW

-266 GVGVAAPQ
+266 GVGVAAPR

-331 SEQQEYELLCPD
+331 SEKEEYELLCPD
-343 GSTAELSEYSTCN
+343 GSTAELTEYSTCN
-356 LGKGPGRGIVTRNNF
+356 LGKGPGRGIVTRSNF
-371 QKITSKFLSMIQC
+371 QKITNKFLSMIQR
-384 LFGHKGKERARFA
+384 LFGHKGKERARFE

-440 GLGHEGSSLDNSVV
+440 GLGHEGSSLENSVV

-471 LNIKSDPLVCV
+471 LSIKSDPLVCV

-504 DATHVYIAGRWG
+504 DATHVYIAGRCG
-516 DCAPAAETMEKTGK
+516 LVPVAAECYGEFSCD
-530 LIHLQHKA
+530 LIKKRGNQKA

-561 GRRSCHSHLYSPGG
+561 GRRSCHSHLYSPAG

-581 HTVGAWQNAT
+581 HTVGAQQNDT
-591 ENCDIASAYQNYFW
+591 ENCDVASAYQNYFW

-627 GARVSSRCAAGH
+627 GARVSSRCAASH

-657 NGRSFGDVAFLE
+657 SGRSFGDVAFLE
-669 HSNLLQNID
+669 HSNLLQNIEE
-678 DLGSSGWAK
+678 LSSSGWAG
-687 GYTPLDFELLCPDG
+687 GYSPLDFDLLCPDG
-701 TRAAVTEWAG
+701 RRAAVTEWAG
-711 CNLGPIPPSTV
+711 CNLGPVPPSAV

-741 SLGSKLDSEFQL
+741 SLGSKLNSEFQL

-758 YGESDLLFKDTT
+758 YGGSDLLFKDTT

-790 QLAESVFNCTPAGIL
+790 QLAESVFNCTPAGKVQ
-805 DFCKQDICASSSN
+805 F

>member
-1 MWSGDRERDVGTFF
+1 
-15 RGCRMGTGRWLL
+15 
-27 RICAVGMELLRDPRR
+27 
-42 GCGLCPAR
+42 
-50 GGRRCCEFSVRQV
+50 
-63 GFSGFSALP
+63 
-72 LTDRRFGHRCGIR
+72 
-85 GMRRQSVRVERRSLL
+85 
-100 NCCSDEDRKKFRW
+100 KKFRW

-138 AASSFTRISCIRAHN
+138 TASSFTRISCIRAHN

-184 LTVVAKEIYDQG
+184 LAVVAKEIYDQG
-196 NCVFAVAIAKRG
+196 NCVFGVAIAKRG

-222 SGARWT
+222 NGARWT

-237 LLARNSLSW
+237 LLARNYLSW

-251 LSQAISEYFNASCIP
+251 LSQAISEYFNVSCIP
-266 GVGVAAPQ
+266 GVGVAAPR

-343 GSTAELSEYSTCN
+343 GSTAELTQYSSCN

-371 QKITSKFLSMIQC
+371 HKITNKFLSMIQR
-384 LFGHKGKERARFA
+384 LFGHKGKERARFE

-440 GLGHEGSSLDNSVV
+440 ALGHEGSSLDNSVV

-459 SDAELHKCEEWA
+459 SDAELRKCEEWA

-504 DATHVYIAGRWG
+504 DATHVYIAGRCG
-516 DCAPAAETMEKTGK
+516 LVPVAAECYGEFSCDLIKNTGNIK
-530 LIHLQHKA
+530 YT

-561 GRRSCHSHLYSPGG
+561 GRRSCHSHLYSPAG

-581 HTVGAWQNAT
+581 HTVGAQQNDT
-591 ENCDIASAYQNYFW
+591 ESCDIASAYQNYFW

-627 GARVSSRCAAGH
+627 GARVSSRCAASH
-639 NERYYGNM
+639 NEHYYGNM
-647 GALRCLVGNP
+647 GALSAVFNHLFFSCTRCLVGNP
-657 NGRSFGDVAFLE
+657 SGRSFGDVAFLE
-669 HSNLLQNID
+669 HSNLLQNIE
-678 DLGSSGWAK
+678 DLGSSGWAE

-728 VTKISDFLLKSQE
+728 VTKISEFLLQSQE

-758 YGESDLLFKDTT
+758 YGESNLLFKDTT

-780 YQEILGESFI
+780 YQEILGESFL
-790 QLAESVFNCTPAGIL
+790 QLAESVFNCTPAGKVMFLI
-805 DFCKQDICASSSN
+805 

>member
-1 MWSGDRERDVGTFF
+1 
-15 RGCRMGTGRWLL
+15 
-27 RICAVGMELLRDPRR
+27 
-42 GCGLCPAR
+42 
-50 GGRRCCEFSVRQV
+50 
-63 GFSGFSALP
+63 
-72 LTDRRFGHRCGIR
+72 
-85 GMRRQSVRVERRSLL
+85 
-100 NCCSDEDRKKFRW
+100 KKFRW

-128 KALTAVLPLT
+128 KALAAVLPLAT
-138 AASSFTRISCIRAHN
+138 TTSFARISCIRAHN

-184 LTVVAKEIYDQG
+184 LAVVAKEIYDQG
-196 NCVFAVAIAKRG
+196 NCVFAVALAKRG
-208 TLDIQSLRGVRSCH
+208 TLNIQRLRGVRSCH
-222 SGARWT
+222 NGARWT
-228 SGWNIPLGF
+228 AGWNIPLGF
-237 LLARNSLSW
+237 LLARNDLSW

-288 RNHFCET
+288 KNHFCET
-295 SSNEPF
+295 SSSEPF

-311 KDGVADVAFL
+311 KEGVADVAFL
-321 DHLRIMSATE
+321 DHLGIMNATV

-343 GSTAELSEYSTCN
+343 GSTAELSQYSTCN
-356 LGKGPGRGIVTRNNF
+356 LGKGPGRGIVTRSNF
-371 QKITSKFLSMIQC
+371 HKITNKFLSMIQR
-384 LFGHKGKERARFA
+384 LFGRKGKERARFE
-397 LFSSAPF
+397 LFTSAPF

-419 LLEEQ
+419 LFEEQ

-435 VALLK
+435 VSLLK
-440 GLGHEGSSLDNSVV
+440 GLGHEGSSLENSVV

-459 SDAELHKCEEWA
+459 SDAELLKCEEWA
-471 LNIKSDPLVCV
+471 LSIKSDPLVCV
-482 QATSMTK
+482 QATSMTN

-504 DATHVYIAGRWG
+504 DATHIYIAGRCG
-516 DCAPAAETMEKTGK
+516 LVPVAAECYGEFSCD
-530 LIHLQHKA
+530 LINCCHCFAA

-549 KSAKQIHIHNLR
+549 KSAKQINIHNLK
-561 GRRSCHSHLYSPGG
+561 GRRSCHSHLYSPAG

-581 HTVGAWQNAT
+581 HTVGALGNDT
-591 ENCDIASAYQNYFW
+591 ENCDIASAYQSYFW

-613 GNLCKVC
+613 GNMCKVC
-620 IGDGEVE
+620 VGGSEVE

-657 NGRSFGDVAFLE
+657 SGRSFGDVAFLE
-669 HSNLLQNID
+669 HSNLLQNIE

-687 GYTPLDFELLCPDG
+687 GYTALDFELLCPDG
-701 TRAAVTEWAG
+701 ARAAVTEWAG
-711 CNLGPIPPSTV
+711 CHLGPVPPSAV

-728 VTKISDFLLKSQE
+728 VTKIYDFLVRSQE

-780 YQEILGESFI
+780 YQEILGGSFI
-790 QLAESVFNCTPAGIL
+790 QLAESVFNCTPAGKVKFL
-805 DFCKQDICASSSN
+805 V

>member
-1 MWSGDRERDVGTFF
+1 
-15 RGCRMGTGRWLL
+15 
-27 RICAVGMELLRDPRR
+27 
-42 GCGLCPAR
+42 
-50 GGRRCCEFSVRQV
+50 
-63 GFSGFSALP
+63 
-72 LTDRRFGHRCGIR
+72 
-85 GMRRQSVRVERRSLL
+85 
-100 NCCSDEDRKKFRW
+100 KKFRW

-138 AASSFTRISCIRAHN
+138 TASSFTRISCIRAHN

-166 DAASLD
+166 DAVSLD

-184 LTVVAKEIYDQG
+184 LAVVAKEIYDQG

-222 SGARWT
+222 NGARWT

-237 LLARNSLSW
+237 LLARNYLSW

-266 GVGVAAPQ
+266 GVGVAAPR

-331 SEQQEYELLCPD
+331 SEQQQYELLCPD
-343 GSTAELSEYSTCN
+343 GATAELTEYSTCN
-356 LGKGPGRGIVTRNNF
+356 LGKGPGRGVVTRNNF
-371 QKITSKFLSMIQC
+371 QKITNKFLSMIQR
-384 LFGHKGKERARFA
+384 LFGHKGKERARFE

-435 VALLK
+435 VSLLK
-440 GLGHEGSSLDNSVV
+440 GLGHEGSSLDNSIV

-459 SDAELHKCEEWA
+459 SDAELRKCEEWA
-471 LNIKSDPLVCV
+471 LSIKSDPLVCV

-504 DATHVYIAGRWG
+504 DATHVYIAGRCG
-516 DCAPAAETMEKTGK
+516 LVPVAAECYGEFSCGLIKKRVTQKT
-530 LIHLQHKA
+530 

-581 HTVGAWQNAT
+581 HTVGAWQNDT
-591 ENCDIASAYQNYFW
+591 ENCDMGSAYQNYFW

-620 IGDGEVE
+620 IGRGEVE
-627 GARVSSRCAAGH
+627 GARVSSRCAASH

-657 NGRSFGDVAFLE
+657 SGRSFGDVAFLE
-669 HSNLLQNID
+669 NSNLLQNIE

-758 YGESDLLFKDTT
+758 YGESDLLFKDIT
-770 QYLVHASHLS
+770 QYLVHASHLN
-780 YQEILGESFI
+780 YQEILGESFV
-790 QLAESVFNCTPAGIL
+790 QLAESVFSCTPAGKVKFLI
-805 DFCKQDICASSSN
+805 

>member
-1 MWSGDRERDVGTFF
+1 
-15 RGCRMGTGRWLL
+15 
-27 RICAVGMELLRDPRR
+27 
-42 GCGLCPAR
+42 
-50 GGRRCCEFSVRQV
+50 
-63 GFSGFSALP
+63 
-72 LTDRRFGHRCGIR
+72 
-85 GMRRQSVRVERRSLL
+85 
-100 NCCSDEDRKKFRW
+100 KKFRW

-184 LTVVAKEIYDQG
+184 LAVVAKEIYDQG
-196 NCVFAVAIAKRG
+196 NCVFAVAIAKQG

-222 SGARWT
+222 NGARWT

-237 LLARNSLSW
+237 LLARNYLSW

-251 LSQAISEYFNASCIP
+251 LSQAISDYFNASCIP
-266 GVGVAAPQ
+266 GIGLAAPR

-295 SSNEPF
+295 SNNEPF

-343 GSTAELSEYSTCN
+343 GSTAELAEYSTCN

-371 QKITSKFLSMIQC
+371 QKITNKFLSMIQR
-384 LFGHKGKERARFA
+384 LFGRKGKERDRFE
-397 LFSSAPF
+397 LFSSASF

-459 SDAELHKCEEWA
+459 SDAELRKCEEWA

-504 DATHVYIAGRWG
+504 DATHVYFAGRCG
-516 DCAPAAETMEKTGK
+516 LVPVAAECYGEFSCDPIKKRGNEKT
-530 LIHLQHKA
+530 

-581 HTVGAWQNAT
+581 HTVGAWQNDT

-627 GARVSSRCAAGH
+627 GARVSSRCAANH

-657 NGRSFGDVAFLE
+657 SGRSFGDVAFLE
-669 HSNLLQNID
+669 HSNLLQNIE

-711 CNLGPIPPSTV
+711 CNLGPVPPSAV

-728 VTKISDFLLKSQE
+728 VTKISDFLLRSQE
-741 SLGSKLDSEFQL
+741 SLESKLDSEFQL

-758 YGESDLLFKDTT
+758 YGESDLLFKDTA

-780 YQEILGESFI
+780 YQDILGESFM
-790 QLAESVFNCTPAGIL
+790 QLAESVFNCTPAGKVKFLI
-805 DFCKQDICASSSN
+805 

>member
-1 MWSGDRERDVGTFF
+1 
-15 RGCRMGTGRWLL
+15 
-27 RICAVGMELLRDPRR
+27 
-42 GCGLCPAR
+42 
-50 GGRRCCEFSVRQV
+50 
-63 GFSGFSALP
+63 
-72 LTDRRFGHRCGIR
+72 
-85 GMRRQSVRVERRSLL
+85 
-100 NCCSDEDRKKFRW
+100 KKFRW

-138 AASSFTRISCIRAHN
+138 TASSFSRISCIRAHN

-184 LTVVAKEIYDQG
+184 LAVVAKEIYDQG

-222 SGARWT
+222 NGARWT

-237 LLARNSLSW
+237 LLARNYLSW

-266 GVGVAAPQ
+266 GVGLAAPR

-301 YDSEGAFRCL
+301 HDSEGAFRCL

-321 DHLRIMSATE
+321 DHLRIMSPTE

-343 GSTAELSEYSTCN
+343 GSTAELTEYSTCN

-371 QKITSKFLSMIQC
+371 QKITNKFLSMIQR
-384 LFGHKGKERARFA
+384 LFGRKGKERARFE

-459 SDAELHKCEEWA
+459 SDAELRKCEEWA
-471 LNIKSDPLVCV
+471 LNIQSDPLVCV

-504 DATHVYIAGRWG
+504 DATHMYIAGRCG
-516 DCAPAAETMEKTGK
+516 LVPVAAECYGEFSCDLIKKRGNQKT
-530 LIHLQHKA
+530 
-538 LPPVYAVALAK
+538 LPPVYAVALTK

-581 HTVGAWQNAT
+581 HTVGVQQNDT

-639 NERYYGNM
+639 NEHYYGNM

-657 NGRSFGDVAFLE
+657 SGKSFGDVAFLE
-669 HSNLLQNID
+669 HSNLLQNIE

-711 CNLGPIPPSTV
+711 CNLGPVPPSTV

-770 QYLVHASHLS
+770 QNLVHASHLS
-780 YQEILGESFI
+780 YQEILGESFV
-790 QLAESVFNCTPAGIL
+790 QLAESVFNCTPAGKVKFLI
-805 DFCKQDICASSSN
+805 

>member
-1 MWSGDRERDVGTFF
+1 
-15 RGCRMGTGRWLL
+15 
-27 RICAVGMELLRDPRR
+27 
-42 GCGLCPAR
+42 
-50 GGRRCCEFSVRQV
+50 
-63 GFSGFSALP
+63 
-72 LTDRRFGHRCGIR
+72 
-85 GMRRQSVRVERRSLL
+85 
-100 NCCSDEDRKKFRW
+100 KKFRW

-138 AASSFTRISCIRAHN
+138 TASSFTRISCIRAHN

-184 LTVVAKEIYDQG
+184 LAVVAKEIYDQG

-222 SGARWT
+222 NGARWT

-237 LLARNSLSW
+237 LLARNYLSW

-266 GVGVAAPQ
+266 GVGVAAPR

-343 GSTAELSEYSTCN
+343 GSTAELTQYSTCN

-371 QKITSKFLSMIQC
+371 QKITNKFLSMIQR
-384 LFGHKGKERARFA
+384 LFGHKGKERARFE

-459 SDAELHKCEEWA
+459 SDAELRKCEEWA

-504 DATHVYIAGRWG
+504 DATHMYIAGRCG
-516 DCAPAAETMEKTGK
+516 LVPVAAECYGEFSCDLIKKTGNQK
-530 LIHLQHKA
+530 T

-549 KSAKQIHIHNLR
+549 KSAKQIHIHNLK

-581 HTVGAWQNAT
+581 HTVGAPQNDT

-627 GARVSSRCAAGH
+627 GARVSSRCAASH

-647 GALRCLVGNP
+647 GALSTVFDHLFFSCTRCLVGNP
-657 NGRSFGDVAFLE
+657 SGRSFGDVAFLE
-669 HSNLLQNID
+669 HSNLLQNIE

-687 GYTPLDFELLCPDG
+687 GYTPLDFELLCLDG

-780 YQEILGESFI
+780 YQEILGESFV
-790 QLAESVFNCTPAGIL
+790 QLAESVFNCTPAGKVKFLI
-805 DFCKQDICASSSN
+805 

>member
-1 MWSGDRERDVGTFF
+1 
-15 RGCRMGTGRWLL
+15 
-27 RICAVGMELLRDPRR
+27 
-42 GCGLCPAR
+42 
-50 GGRRCCEFSVRQV
+50 
-63 GFSGFSALP
+63 
-72 LTDRRFGHRCGIR
+72 
-85 GMRRQSVRVERRSLL
+85 
-100 NCCSDEDRKKFRW
+100 KKFRW

-184 LTVVAKEIYDQG
+184 LAVVAKEIYDQG
-196 NCVFAVAIAKRG
+196 HCVFAVAIAKRG

-222 SGARWT
+222 NGARWT

-237 LLARNSLSW
+237 LLARNYLSW
-246 DEAQP
+246 DEARP
-251 LSQAISEYFNASCIP
+251 LSQAIGEYFNASCIP
-266 GVGVAAPQ
+266 GVGVAAPR

-343 GSTAELSEYSTCN
+343 GSTAELTEYSTCN

-371 QKITSKFLSMIQC
+371 QKITNKFLSMIQR
-384 LFGHKGKERARFA
+384 LFGHKGKERARFE

-435 VALLK
+435 VSLLK
-440 GLGHEGSSLDNSVV
+440 GLGHEGSSLDNSIV

-459 SDAELHKCEEWA
+459 SDAELCKCEEWA
-471 LNIKSDPLVCV
+471 LSIKSDPLVCV
-482 QATSMTK
+482 KATSMTK

-504 DATHVYIAGRWG
+504 DATHVYIAGRCG
-516 DCAPAAETMEKTGK
+516 LVPVAAECYGEFSCDLIKKRGNQKT
-530 LIHLQHKA
+530 

-561 GRRSCHSHLYSPGG
+561 GKRSCHSHLYSPGG

-581 HTVGAWQNAT
+581 HTVGARQNDT
-591 ENCDIASAYQNYFW
+591 ENCDIGSAYQNYFW

-627 GARVSSRCAAGH
+627 GARVSSRCAASH

-657 NGRSFGDVAFLE
+657 SGRSFGDVAFLE
-669 HSNLLQNID
+669 HSNLLHNIE

-758 YGESDLLFKDTT
+758 YGENDLLFKDTT

-780 YQEILGESFI
+780 YQEILGESFV
-790 QLAESVFNCTPAGIL
+790 QLAESVFNCTPAGKAKFLI
-805 DFCKQDICASSSN
+805 

>member
-1 MWSGDRERDVGTFF
+1 MKAVLIIVLIIFTLLCSG
-15 RGCRMGTGRWLL
+15 
-27 RICAVGMELLRDPRR
+27 
-42 GCGLCPAR
+42 
-50 GGRRCCEFSVRQV
+50 
-63 GFSGFSALP
+63 
-72 LTDRRFGHRCGIR
+72 
-85 GMRRQSVRVERRSLL
+85 
-100 NCCSDEDRKKFRW
+100 KKFRW

-128 KALTAVLPLT
+128 KALTAVLPVT
-138 AASSFTRISCIRAHN
+138 NTDSFARISCIRAHN
-153 TYDCIDKIRANKA
+153 TYDCIDKIRVNKA

-184 LTVVAKEIYDQG
+184 LTVVAKEIYEQG
-196 NCVFAVAIAKRG
+196 NCVFAVAVAKRG
-208 TLDIQSLRGVRSCH
+208 TLDIQRLRGVRSCH
-222 SGARWT
+222 NGARWT

-237 LLARNSLSW
+237 LLARNDLSW
-246 DEAQP
+246 DEGQP
-251 LSQAISEYFNASCIP
+251 LSQVISEYFNASCIP

-280 GQKSYVRD
+280 GQKSYIRD
-288 RNHFCET
+288 KNHFCET

-301 YDSEGAFRCL
+301 YDSDGAFRCL

-321 DHLRIMSATE
+321 DHLTIMRATE

-343 GSTAELSEYSTCN
+343 GTTAELSKYNTCN
-356 LGKGPGRGIVTRNNF
+356 LGKGPGRGIITRHNF
-371 QKITSKFLSMIQC
+371 QKITNKFLTMIQR
-384 LFGHKGKERARFA
+384 LFGRKGKERARFE
-397 LFSSAPF
+397 LFNSSSF

-459 SDAELHKCEEWA
+459 SNAELRKCEEWA
-471 LNIKSDPLVCV
+471 LSIKSDPLVCV
-482 QATSMTK
+482 QATSMAS

-504 DATHVYIAGRWG
+504 DATHVYIAGRCG
-516 DCAPAAETMEKTGK
+516 LVPVAAECYVLPCNENDSSCKILNGCLLSPGQVCAPADESTEEISK
-530 LIHLQHKA
+530 LHLKRKG
-538 LPPVYAVALAK
+538 LSPVYAVALAK
-549 KSAKQIHIHNLR
+549 KNAKQINIHNLR

-581 HTVGAWQNAT
+581 YTVGPLENVT
-591 ENCDIASAYQNYFW
+591 ENCDIGSVYQNYFW

-620 IGDGEVE
+620 IGDSEVE
-627 GARVSSRCAAGH
+627 GARVSSRCAASH
-639 NERYYGNM
+639 NEHYYGNM

-657 NGRSFGDVAFLE
+657 SGRSFGDVAFLE
-669 HSNLLQNID
+669 HSNLLWNIEN
-678 DLGSSGWAK
+678 LESSGWAK
-687 GYTPLDFELLCPDG
+687 GYTAVDFELLCPDG

-711 CNLGPIPPSTV
+711 CNLGPVPPSTV

-728 VTKISDFLLKSQE
+728 VTKIHDFLMKSQE
-741 SLGSKLDSEFQL
+741 FLETKLDSEFHL
-753 FQSWK
+753 FQSQK
-758 YGESDLLFKDTT
+758 YGESDLLFKDAT
-770 QYLVHASHLS
+770 QYLVPATHMS
-780 YQEILGESFI
+780 YQEILGEPFF

-805 DFCKQDICASSSN
+805 DFCKQDICASSSI

>member
-1 MWSGDRERDVGTFF
+1 MKAVLIIVLIIFTLLSSG
-15 RGCRMGTGRWLL
+15 
-27 RICAVGMELLRDPRR
+27 
-42 GCGLCPAR
+42 
-50 GGRRCCEFSVRQV
+50 
-63 GFSGFSALP
+63 
-72 LTDRRFGHRCGIR
+72 
-85 GMRRQSVRVERRSLL
+85 
-100 NCCSDEDRKKFRW
+100 KKFRW

-128 KALTAVLPLT
+128 KALTAVLPVT
-138 AASSFTRISCIRAHN
+138 DTNSFARISCIRAHN
-153 TYDCIDKIRANKA
+153 TYDCIDKIRVNKA

-184 LTVVAKEIYDQG
+184 LTIVAKEVYEQG
-196 NCVFAVAIAKRG
+196 SCVFAVAVAKRG
-208 TLDIQSLRGVRSCH
+208 TLDIQRLRGVRSCH
-222 SGARWT
+222 NGARWT

-237 LLARNSLSW
+237 LLARSDLSW
-246 DEAQP
+246 DKAQP
-251 LSQAISEYFNASCIP
+251 LSQVISEYFNASCIP

-288 RNHFCET
+288 KNHFCET

-301 YDSEGAFRCL
+301 YDSDGAFRCL
-311 KDGVADVAFL
+311 KNGVADVAFL
-321 DHLRIMSATE
+321 DHLTIMRATE

-343 GSTAELSEYSTCN
+343 GTTAELSKYDTCN
-356 LGKGPGRGIVTRNNF
+356 LGKGPGRGIISRHNF
-371 QKITSKFLSMIQC
+371 QKITNKFLTMIQR
-384 LFGHKGKERARFA
+384 LFGRKGKERARFE
-397 LFSSAPF
+397 LFNSSSF

-459 SDAELHKCEEWA
+459 SNAELRKCEEWA
-471 LNIKSDPLVCV
+471 LSIKSDPLVCV
-482 QATSMTK
+482 QATSMAN

-504 DATHVYIAGRWG
+504 DATHVYIAGRCG
-516 DCAPAAETMEKTGK
+516 LVPVAAECYGQVCAPAAESTEEMRK
-530 LIHLQHKA
+530 LHLELKE
-538 LPPVYAVALAK
+538 LSPVYAVALAK
-549 KSAKQIHIHNLR
+549 KSAKQINIHNLR

-575 WLLLSR
+575 WLLLSKY
-581 HTVGAWQNAT
+581 TVGPLGSDT
-591 ENCDIASAYQNYFW
+591 ESCDIGAAYQNYFW

-620 IGDGEVE
+620 IGDSEVE
-627 GARVSSRCAAGH
+627 GARVSSRCAASH

-657 NGRSFGDVAFLE
+657 SGRSFGDVAFLE
-669 HSNLLQNID
+669 HSNLLWNIESLD
-678 DLGSSGWAK
+678 SSGWTK
-687 GYTPLDFELLCPDG
+687 GYTAIDFELLCPDG
-701 TRAAVTEWAG
+701 TRAAVTEWAA

-728 VTKISDFLLKSQE
+728 VTKIYDFLMKSQE
-741 SLGSKLDSEFQL
+741 FLRTKLDSEFHL
-753 FQSWK
+753 FQSEK
-758 YGESDLLFKDTT
+758 YGDNDLLFKDAT
-770 QYLVHASHLS
+770 QYLVPATHMS
-780 YQEILGESFI
+780 YQEILGEPFF

-805 DFCKQDICASSSN
+805 DFCKQDACATS

>member
-1 MWSGDRERDVGTFF
+1 
-15 RGCRMGTGRWLL
+15 
-27 RICAVGMELLRDPRR
+27 
-42 GCGLCPAR
+42 
-50 GGRRCCEFSVRQV
+50 
-63 GFSGFSALP
+63 
-72 LTDRRFGHRCGIR
+72 
-85 GMRRQSVRVERRSLL
+85 
-100 NCCSDEDRKKFRW
+100 KKFRW

-138 AASSFTRISCIRAHN
+138 TASSFTRISCIRAHN

-184 LTVVAKEIYDQG
+184 LAVVAKEIYDQG

-222 SGARWT
+222 NGARWT
-228 SGWNIPLGF
+228 AGWNIPLGF
-237 LLARNSLSW
+237 LLARNYLSW

-266 GVGVAAPQ
+266 GVGVAAPR

-343 GSTAELSEYSTCN
+343 GSTAELTEYSTCN
-356 LGKGPGRGIVTRNNF
+356 LGKGPGRGVVTRNNF
-371 QKITSKFLSMIQC
+371 QRITNKFLTMIQR
-384 LFGHKGKERARFA
+384 LFGHKGKERARFE

-459 SDAELHKCEEWA
+459 SDAELRKCEEWA

-504 DATHVYIAGRWG
+504 DATHVYIAGRCG
-516 DCAPAAETMEKTGK
+516 LVPVAAECYGEFSWDLIKKRGNQKT
-530 LIHLQHKA
+530 
-538 LPPVYAVALAK
+538 LPPVFAVALAK

-561 GRRSCHSHLYSPGG
+561 GRRSCHSHLYSPAG
-575 WLLLSR
+575 WLILSK
-581 HTVGAWQNAT
+581 HTVGAQQNDT

-627 GARVSSRCAAGH
+627 GARVSSRCAASH

-657 NGRSFGDVAFLE
+657 SGRSFGDVAFLE
-669 HSNLLQNID
+669 HSNLLQNIE

-687 GYTPLDFELLCPDG
+687 GFTALDFELLCPDG

-728 VTKISDFLLKSQE
+728 VTKISDFLLQSQE

-790 QLAESVFNCTPAGIL
+790 QLAESVFNCTPAGKVKYL
-805 DFCKQDICASSSN
+805 

>member
-1 MWSGDRERDVGTFF
+1 
-15 RGCRMGTGRWLL
+15 
-27 RICAVGMELLRDPRR
+27 
-42 GCGLCPAR
+42 
-50 GGRRCCEFSVRQV
+50 
-63 GFSGFSALP
+63 
-72 LTDRRFGHRCGIR
+72 
-85 GMRRQSVRVERRSLL
+85 
-100 NCCSDEDRKKFRW
+100 KKFRW

-184 LTVVAKEIYDQG
+184 LAVVAKEIYDQG
-196 NCVFAVAIAKRG
+196 NCVFAVAVAKRG
-208 TLDIQSLRGVRSCH
+208 ALDIQSLRGVRSCH
-222 SGARWT
+222 NGARWT

-237 LLARNSLSW
+237 LLARNYLSW

-311 KDGVADVAFL
+311 KDEVADVAFL
-321 DHLRIMSATE
+321 DHQRIMSATE

-343 GSTAELSEYSTCN
+343 GSTAELTQYSSCN

-371 QKITSKFLSMIQC
+371 QRITNKFLSMIQR
-384 LFGHKGKERARFA
+384 LFGRKGKERARFE

-459 SDAELHKCEEWA
+459 SDAELRKCEEWA

-504 DATHVYIAGRWG
+504 DATHVYIAGRCG
-516 DCAPAAETMEKTGK
+516 LVPVAAECYGEFSCDLIKKRGNQKT
-530 LIHLQHKA
+530 
-538 LPPVYAVALAK
+538 LPPVYAIALAK

-561 GRRSCHSHLYSPGG
+561 GRRSCHSHMYSPAG

-581 HTVGAWQNAT
+581 HTVGARQNDT
-591 ENCDIASAYQNYFW
+591 ENCDIASVYQNYFW

-627 GARVSSRCAAGH
+627 GARVSSRCAANH

-657 NGRSFGDVAFLE
+657 SGRSFGDVAFLE
-669 HSNLLQNID
+669 HSNLLQNIEVTEETFPREES
-678 DLGSSGWAK
+678 LKSNEGIRGWKPTGIPAAISSLFGEAK
-687 GYTPLDFELLCPDG
+687 GMKAELLC
-701 TRAAVTEWAG
+701 
-711 CNLGPIPPSTV
+711 
-722 MTRPVT
+722 
-728 VTKISDFLLKSQE
+728 
-741 SLGSKLDSEFQL
+741 FQKGIWL
-753 FQSWK
+753 QIQMRHDML
-758 YGESDLLFKDTT
+758 DLLFKDTT

-790 QLAESVFNCTPAGIL
+790 QLAESVFNCTPAGKVKFLI
-805 DFCKQDICASSSN
+805 

>member
-1 MWSGDRERDVGTFF
+1 
-15 RGCRMGTGRWLL
+15 
-27 RICAVGMELLRDPRR
+27 
-42 GCGLCPAR
+42 
-50 GGRRCCEFSVRQV
+50 
-63 GFSGFSALP
+63 
-72 LTDRRFGHRCGIR
+72 
-85 GMRRQSVRVERRSLL
+85 
-100 NCCSDEDRKKFRW
+100 KKFRW

-184 LTVVAKEIYDQG
+184 LAVVAKEIYDQG

-222 SGARWT
+222 NGARWT

-237 LLARNSLSW
+237 LLARNDLSW

-266 GVGVAAPQ
+266 GVGVAAPR

-295 SSNEPF
+295 STNEPF
-301 YDSEGAFRCL
+301 YDSEGAFKCL
-311 KDGVADVAFL
+311 KDGMADVAFL

-343 GSTAELSEYSTCN
+343 GSTAELTEYSTCN
-356 LGKGPGRGIVTRNNF
+356 LGKGPGRSIVTRNNF
-371 QKITSKFLSMIQC
+371 QKITNKFLSMIQR
-384 LFGHKGKERARFA
+384 LFGRKGKERARFE

-435 VALLK
+435 VSLLK
-440 GLGHEGSSLDNSVV
+440 GLGHEGSSLDNSIV

-459 SDAELHKCEEWA
+459 SNAELRKCEEWA
-471 LNIKSDPLVCV
+471 LSIKSDPLVCV

-504 DATHVYIAGRWG
+504 DATHVYIAGRCG
-516 DCAPAAETMEKTGK
+516 LVPVATECYGEFSCDLIKKRGNRET
-530 LIHLQHKA
+530 
-538 LPPVYAVALAK
+538 LPPIYAVALAK

-581 HTVGAWQNAT
+581 HTMGAPQNDT
-591 ENCDIASAYQNYFW
+591 ENCDIGSAYQNYFW

-613 GNLCKVC
+613 GKLCKVC

-627 GARVSSRCAAGH
+627 GARVSSRCAASH

-657 NGRSFGDVAFLE
+657 SGRSFGDVAFLE
-669 HSNLLQNID
+669 HSNLLQNIE

-741 SLGSKLDSEFQL
+741 SLGTKLDSEFQL

-780 YQEILGESFI
+780 YQEILGESFV
-790 QLAESVFNCTPAGIL
+790 QLAESVFNCTPAGKVKFLI
-805 DFCKQDICASSSN
+805 

>member
-1 MWSGDRERDVGTFF
+1 
-15 RGCRMGTGRWLL
+15 
-27 RICAVGMELLRDPRR
+27 
-42 GCGLCPAR
+42 
-50 GGRRCCEFSVRQV
+50 
-63 GFSGFSALP
+63 
-72 LTDRRFGHRCGIR
+72 
-85 GMRRQSVRVERRSLL
+85 
-100 NCCSDEDRKKFRW
+100 KKFRW

-138 AASSFTRISCIRAHN
+138 TASSFTKISCIRAHN

-166 DAASLD
+166 DAVSLD

-184 LTVVAKEIYDQG
+184 LAVVAKEIYDQG

-208 TLDIQSLRGVRSCH
+208 TLDIQSLQGVRSCH
-222 SGARWT
+222 NGARWT

-237 LLARNSLSW
+237 LLARNYLSW
-246 DEAQP
+246 DETQP
-251 LSQAISEYFNASCIP
+251 LSQAVSEYFNASCIP
-266 GVGVAAPQ
+266 GVGVAAPR

-280 GQKSYVRD
+280 GQKSYVRE

-343 GSTAELSEYSTCN
+343 GSTAELTEHSTCN
-356 LGKGPGRGIVTRNNF
+356 LGKGPGRCIVTRNNF
-371 QKITSKFLSMIQC
+371 QKITNKFLSTIQR
-384 LFGHKGKERARFA
+384 LFGRKGKERAKFE

-404 GGKNLLFRDATQHLQ
+404 GGKNLLFQDATQHLQ
-419 LLEEQ
+419 LLKEQ
-424 LEIAYVLGLDY
+424 LELAYVLGLDY

-440 GLGHEGSSLDNSVV
+440 GLGHEGSSLDNSIV

-504 DATHVYIAGRWG
+504 DATHVYIAGRCG
-516 DCAPAAETMEKTGK
+516 LVPVAAECYGEFSCDPIKKRGN
-530 LIHLQHKA
+530 QKA

-549 KSAKQIHIHNLR
+549 KSAKQIHLHNLR

-581 HTVGAWQNAT
+581 HTVAAQQNDT
-591 ENCDIASAYQNYFW
+591 KSCDIASAYQNYFW

-627 GARVSSRCAAGH
+627 GARVSSRCAASH

-657 NGRSFGDVAFLE
+657 SGRSFGDVAFLE
-669 HSNLLQNID
+669 HSNLLQNIE
-678 DLGSSGWAK
+678 DLDSSGWAK

-758 YGESDLLFKDTT
+758 YGESDLLFKDAT
-770 QYLVHASHLS
+770 QYLVHTSHLS

-790 QLAESVFNCTPAGIL
+790 QLAESVFNCTPAGKVKFLI
-805 DFCKQDICASSSN
+805 

>member
-1 MWSGDRERDVGTFF
+1 
-15 RGCRMGTGRWLL
+15 
-27 RICAVGMELLRDPRR
+27 
-42 GCGLCPAR
+42 
-50 GGRRCCEFSVRQV
+50 
-63 GFSGFSALP
+63 
-72 LTDRRFGHRCGIR
+72 
-85 GMRRQSVRVERRSLL
+85 
-100 NCCSDEDRKKFRW
+100 KKFRW

-128 KALTAVLPLT
+128 KALMAVLPLAT
-138 AASSFTRISCIRAHN
+138 ATSFARISCIRAHN

-184 LTVVAKEIYDQG
+184 LAVVAKEIYDQG
-196 NCVFAVAIAKRG
+196 NCVFAVAVAKRG
-208 TLDIQSLRGVRSCH
+208 TLDIQRLRGVRSCH
-222 SGARWT
+222 NGARWT

-237 LLARNSLSW
+237 FLARNDLSW

-266 GVGVAAPQ
+266 GVGVAAPR

-288 RNHFCET
+288 KNHFCET

-311 KDGVADVAFL
+311 KEGVADVAFL

-331 SEQQEYELLCPD
+331 SEEQEYELLCPD
-343 GSTAELSEYSTCN
+343 GSTAELTQYSTCN

-371 QKITSKFLSMIQC
+371 HKITNKFLSMIQR
-384 LFGHKGKERARFA
+384 LFGRKGKERARFE
-397 LFSSAPF
+397 LFTSSPF
-404 GGKNLLFRDATQHLQ
+404 GGKNLLFQDATQHLQ

-440 GLGHEGSSLDNSVV
+440 GLGHEGSSLENSVV

-471 LNIKSDPLVCV
+471 LSIKSDPLVCV

-504 DATHVYIAGRWG
+504 DATHVYIAGRCG
-516 DCAPAAETMEKTGK
+516 LVPVAAECYGEFSCDLFKERGSQKT
-530 LIHLQHKA
+530 

-549 KSAKQIHIHNLR
+549 KSAKQINIHNLK
-561 GRRSCHSHLYSPGG
+561 GRRSCHSHLYSPAG

-581 HTVGAWQNAT
+581 HTVGALRNDT
-591 ENCDIASAYQNYFW
+591 HNCDMGSAYQNYFW

-613 GNLCKVC
+613 GNMCKVC
-620 IGDGEVE
+620 IGDSEVE

-639 NERYYGNM
+639 NEHYYGNM

-657 NGRSFGDVAFLE
+657 SGRSFGDVAFLE
-669 HSNLLQNID
+669 HSNLLQNIE
-678 DLGSSGWAK
+678 DLDSSGWAK
-687 GYTPLDFELLCPDG
+687 GYSPLDFELLCPDG

-711 CNLGPIPPSTV
+711 CHLGHIPPSTV

-728 VTKISDFLLKSQE
+728 VTKIRDFLVQSQE

-758 YGESDLLFKDTT
+758 FGGSDLLFKDAT
-770 QYLVHASHLS
+770 QYLVPASHLS
-780 YQEILGESFI
+780 YQEILGDSFI
-790 QLAESVFNCTPAGIL
+790 QLAESVFNCTPAGKVKSLI
-805 DFCKQDICASSSN
+805 

>member
-1 MWSGDRERDVGTFF
+1 
-15 RGCRMGTGRWLL
+15 
-27 RICAVGMELLRDPRR
+27 
-42 GCGLCPAR
+42 
-50 GGRRCCEFSVRQV
+50 
-63 GFSGFSALP
+63 
-72 LTDRRFGHRCGIR
+72 
-85 GMRRQSVRVERRSLL
+85 
-100 NCCSDEDRKKFRW
+100 KKFRW

-184 LTVVAKEIYDQG
+184 LAVVAKEIYDQG
-196 NCVFAVAIAKRG
+196 NCVFAVAVAKRG

-222 SGARWT
+222 NGARWT

-237 LLARNSLSW
+237 LLARNYLSW

-266 GVGVAAPQ
+266 GVGVAAPR

-311 KDGVADVAFL
+311 KDEVADVAFL

-343 GSTAELSEYSTCN
+343 GSTAELTEYSTCN

-371 QKITSKFLSMIQC
+371 QKITNKFLSMIQR
-384 LFGHKGKERARFA
+384 LFGRKGKERARFE

-435 VALLK
+435 VSLLK
-440 GLGHEGSSLDNSVV
+440 GLGHEGSSLDNSIV

-459 SDAELHKCEEWA
+459 SDAELRKCEEWA
-471 LNIKSDPLVCV
+471 LSIKSDPLVCV

-489 CIEMIKSSEADAVTL
+489 CIEMVKSSEADAVTL
-504 DATHVYIAGRWG
+504 DATHVYIAGRCG
-516 DCAPAAETMEKTGK
+516 LVPVAAECYGEFSCD
-530 LIHLQHKA
+530 LIHKRGNQKT

-581 HTVGAWQNAT
+581 HTVGARQNDT
-591 ENCDIASAYQNYFW
+591 DNCDIGSAYQNYFW

-627 GARVSSRCAAGH
+627 GARVSSRCAASH

-657 NGRSFGDVAFLE
+657 SGRSFGDVAFLE
-669 HSNLLQNID
+669 HSNLLQNIE

-770 QYLVHASHLS
+770 RYLVHASHLS
-780 YQEILGESFI
+780 YQEILGESFL
-790 QLAESVFNCTPAGIL
+790 QLAASVFNCTPAGKVKFLI
-805 DFCKQDICASSSN
+805 